1 VDLLSERDDS
11 FQEDRRVREVGTSD
25 VGGYVGRL
33 LRVDLS
39 DGKTWAEDL
48 DVETLQKW
56 VGGVGFGA
64 KILYDEVPP
73 EVEWAD
79 PNNRLI
85 WATGPLAGSG
95 LSGAATFSVITKG
108 PMTNLAGSSQANGF
122 FGAYLKF
129 SGFDG
134 IVFQGS
140 SPHLV
145 YLWVNGGKA
154 EIRDARHLG
163 GKDVWE
169 TEDLLRKEL
178 EVKEKDVSIFG
189 IGPAGENKVFFSG
202 IVGDRGHVAAHN
214 GVGAVMGSKNLKAV
228 VVYNGRKNFKIH
240 DPGGLR
246 EKNSE
251 LHELVKTGFEWLYKW
266 GTGGGFSTIY
276 GVGALP
282 VKNYTTNIYPEHERM
297 NGVYLRTHFRVQSKP
312 CYKCRVAHVKEVT
325 VTEGPYKGFV
335 GEEPEYEQ
343 LAAWGPMI
351 GNTDLGAVV
360 MLTREVDRLGLD
372 CNESSWSIGWA
383 MECYE
388 KGVITR
394 NETDGLDLRWGNVEA
409 VRELL
414 NRIAGRQ
421 GYLGNLL
428 ADGVMR
434 ASRKIGGDAADWAVY
449 VVKGTSP
456 RGHDHRG
463 RWHELFDT
471 CLTNTSTIES
481 TWAGVH
487 PEMVGLP
494 PVSDP
499 FSHEEVS
506 TLNAKFNGIRQ
517 FDDCLGICRLA
528 TPNPRLVLD
537 CLNAVT
543 GWDWTLDH
551 AFALGRRVVNLLRVF
566 NFRHGM
572 KAEDERPSRRYGSV
586 PVDGPTEG
594 RDIMAK
600 WPWMVENYHKLMGWD
615 SKTGKPLPKTLENL
629 GLEDCIKDL

>member
-1 VDLLSERDDS
+1 VDDLKE
-11 FQEDRRVREVGTSD
+11 
-25 VGGYVGRL
+25 GGYVGKV

-39 DGKTWAEDL
+39 NGKTWTEPL
-48 DVETLQKW
+48 DKGTVQKW

-64 KILYDEVPP
+64 KTLYSEVPP
-73 EVEWAD
+73 GVEWRD
-79 PNNRLI
+79 PENRLI

-95 LSGAATFSVITKG
+95 VSGAATFCVITKG
-108 PMTNLAGSSQANGF
+108 PMTNMAVSSQANGF

-134 IVFQGS
+134 IVFQGA

-154 EIRDARHLG
+154 ELRDARHLAG
-163 GKDVWE
+163 RDVWV
-169 TEDLLRKEL
+169 TEDLLRKDL
-178 EVKEKDVSIFG
+178 GVKERDVSIFG
-189 IGPAGENKVFFSG
+189 IGPAGENGVLYSG
-202 IVGDRGHVAAHN
+202 IIGDRGHVAAHN

-228 VVYNGRKNFKIH
+228 VVYNGRRNFTIQ
-240 DPGGLR
+240 DPERLK
-246 EKNSE
+246 EKNNE
-251 LHELVKTGFEWLYKW
+251 LFELVKTKFETMHKW
-266 GTGGGFSTIY
+266 GTGGGFSGIY
-276 GVGALP
+276 GAGALP
-282 VKNYTTNIYPEHERM
+282 VRNYTTNIYPEHERM
-297 NGVYLRTHFRVQSKP
+297 NGQYMRTHFKVRSTP
-312 CYKCRVAHVKEVT
+312 CYRCRMAHVKEVT

-360 MLTREVDRLGLD
+360 MLTREVDRLGMD
-372 CNESSWSIGWA
+372 CNESAWSVGWA

-388 KGVITR
+388 KGVFTQG
-394 NETDGLDLRWGNVEA
+394 ETDGLDLTWGNVEA

-414 NRIAGRQ
+414 GRIARRE
-421 GYLGNLL
+421 GNFGCLL

-434 ASRKIGGDAADWAVY
+434 ASKKIGGQAADWAVY
-449 VVKGTSP
+449 GAKGASP

-471 CLTNTSTIES
+471 CLTNTSTIEA

-494 PVSDP
+494 PVTDV

-528 TPNPRLVLD
+528 TPHPALVLE
-537 CLNAVT
+537 CFNAVT
-543 GWDWTLDH
+543 GWDWTLDD
-551 AFALGRRVVNLLRVF
+551 AFTVGRRIVNLLRVF

-572 KAEDERPSRRYGSV
+572 RSEEERPSKRYGSV
-586 PVDGPTEG
+586 PADGPAEG

-600 WPWMVENYHKLMGWD
+600 WPWMVENYYKLMGWD
-615 SKTGKPLPKTLENL
+615 AKTGRPLPETLKGL
-629 GLEDCIKDL
+629 GLEGCIKDLQAVP